1 MNLEAAKAVKYG
13 NVPEQEALK
22 FVTLNPAKQLKSD
35 QYVGSLEPGKHADFT
50 IWSGDPLSTYS
61 ICEQT
66 WIEGRKYFDRV
77 EDLKMREE
85 VNKTRELLI
94 QKVLAAKKEG
104 GRETREIRRPAGHSL
119 DVAPFSD
126 ERGQDECEKP

>member
-1 MNLEAAKAVKYG
+1 MKI
-13 NVPEQEALK
+13 
-22 FVTLNPAKQLKSD
+22 D

-66 WIEGRKYFDRV
+66 WIEGRKYFDRA

-85 VNKTRELLI
+85 VIRERETLI
-94 QKVLAAKKEG
+94 QKVLTANKDGKREMG
-104 GRETREIRRPAGHSL
+104 GGRRPAGTHSL
-119 DVAPFSD
+119 DLPSFH
-126 ERGQDECEKP
+126 ETRGQDECEKP